1 MNWEQLT
8 NWNILEQAQYKDVSM
23 LRLNVYFASLQAE
36 KLIYHAQ
43 NRNHFSS
50 FLLSTDEIKEDL
62 IFLHPPIMHIWV

>member
-1 MNWEQLT
+1 MTLKEQKKKMNWEQLT

-50 FLLSTDEIKEDL
+50 FFT
-62 IFLHPPIMHIWV
+62 